1 MKDKKQSN
9 NEDLLWL
16 NAMDIKGL
24 TIKEISEKIKYYNI
38 PKLSKFLK
46 ENHRAYTKR
55 RNKKWLMKF
64 SPIFLFSLWLY

>member
-16 NAMDIKGL
+16 NAMHIKKL

-46 ENHRAYTKR
+46 DNRINYTKK
-55 RNKKWLMKF
+55 RNKK
-64 SPIFLFSLWLY
+64 

>member
-16 NAMDIKGL
+16 NAMHIKKL

-46 ENHRAYTKR
+46 DNHRAYTKK
-55 RNKKWLMKF
+55 RNKK
-64 SPIFLFSLWLY
+64 